1 MSYPLEPALR
11 PDWLTGA
18 CIVNYNQ
25 NRPTM
30 SESPLT
36 YNKAMQ
42 EVEQILAALE
52 KNNPDVDLMSQQ
64 VKRAVELLQQCR
76 QKLVE
81 TDEAIK
87 QVFEQLNPQG

>member
-1 MSYPLEPALR
+1 
-11 PDWLTGA
+11 
-18 CIVNYNQ
+18 
-25 NRPTM
+25 M

>member
-1 MSYPLEPALR
+1 
-11 PDWLTGA
+11 
-18 CIVNYNQ
+18 
-25 NRPTM
+25 M

-64 VKRAVELLQQCR
+64 VKRAVELLQLCR

-87 QVFEQLNPQG
+87 HVFEQLNPQG

>member
-1 MSYPLEPALR
+1 
-11 PDWLTGA
+11 
-18 CIVNYNQ
+18 
-25 NRPTM
+25 M

-36 YNKAMQ
+36 YSQAMQ

-81 TDEAIK
+81 TDETIK
-87 QVFEQLNPQG
+87 QVFEQFNPQG

>member
-1 MSYPLEPALR
+1 
-11 PDWLTGA
+11 
-18 CIVNYNQ
+18 
-25 NRPTM
+25 
-30 SESPLT
+30 
-36 YNKAMQ
+36 
-42 EVEQILAALE
+42 LE

>member
-1 MSYPLEPALR
+1 
-11 PDWLTGA
+11 
-18 CIVNYNQ
+18 
-25 NRPTM
+25 M

-36 YNKAMQ
+36 YSQAMQ

-64 VKRAVELLQQCR
+64 VKRAVELLQLCR

-87 QVFEQLNPQG
+87 HVFEQLNPQG

>member
-1 MSYPLEPALR
+1 
-11 PDWLTGA
+11 
-18 CIVNYNQ
+18 
-25 NRPTM
+25 M

-87 QVFEQLNPQG
+87 HVFEQLNPQG

>member
-1 MSYPLEPALR
+1 
-11 PDWLTGA
+11 
-18 CIVNYNQ
+18 
-25 NRPTM
+25 M

-52 KNNPDVDLMSQQ
+52 KTNPDVDLMSQQ

>member
-1 MSYPLEPALR
+1 MTE
-11 PDWLTGA
+11 T
-18 CIVNYNQ
+18 
-25 NRPTM
+25 
-30 SESPLT
+30 PLT
-36 YNKAMQ
+36 YNQAMQ

-64 VKRAVELLQQCR
+64 VKRAVDLLQQCK

-87 QVFEQLNPQG
+87 QVFEQLNPQA